1 VFLRGAR
8 GIAAGAP
15 ATRSGWTVLCALSK
29 PPNVAFAFLE
39 WFHPASPGW
48 PKWRSRAVAIVPALV
63 VAAIWTAASS
73 ADVAPWRLVEITGA
87 APDEFAP
94 AWKLRFMI
102 VHPLDFPYAV
112 IGMFRNKDIS
122 EFWHQVIGVLGLFDT
137 VLRPWV
143 YTAIGW
149 LLAATF
155 VSPFGGGPRLRYGLA
170 AVIVALVYCFA
181 VVLIFYLIW
190 TPINADQIWGVQG
203 RYFVPVLPLLA
214 IVVAALLNRGPNIGV
229 TASLAVSAAVLAGA
243 GSIDAILRTDWNF

>member
-1 VFLRGAR
+1 
-8 GIAAGAP
+8 
-15 ATRSGWTVLCALSK
+15 
-29 PPNVAFAFLE
+29 
-39 WFHPASPGW
+39 
-48 PKWRSRAVAIVPALV
+48 VP
-63 VAAIWTAASS
+63 
-73 ADVAPWRLVEITGA
+73 
-87 APDEFAP
+87 
-94 AWKLRFMI
+94 
-102 VHPLDFPYAV
+102 
-112 IGMFRNKDIS
+112 IS

-170 AVIVALVYCFA
+170 AVIVALAYCFA